1 MQDEI
6 DLEYY
11 VSAISDPIFGIF
23 FAIED
28 DEPVERIDGDL
39 DSVQEALDNYGKVFL
54 ELGYFSYDGSYETSL
69 IFDDNEVI
77 MGLADRY
84 YDKYKFSLAGYGI
97 FLDSDLNVECGYYT
111 TEAPPSGHGAGYTT
125 IHDFKDARKDDVVKE
140 KIYSLLSWT
149 DIENSHAPYHESN
162 HTELF
167 DSKNIIEIL
176 QNQLVSIKDTLTS
189 FPNLNI
195 METDIPQD
203 KLEELEDVLI
213 SLIATVEDQLAE
225 LKMILYHASFSEH
238 ELIKVNK
245 IEREINKIEK
255 ETIPNIKQNFC
266 DNLFKRVFAEIDKDY
281 YSSLCKKISD
291 FFSLEY
297 KTNDEI
303 LKYLCN
309 NFPKNSVYLF
319 ILQHEPHALPA
330 NTFDKGLH
338 EGGVLIRLMNGTI
351 LTSWNDVLK
360 KSDVEYLIEDLSN
373 ETNLSS
379 KYESC
384 TNLIS
389 VKLTGM
395 KKDLTDMSRMFY
407 GCNSLADIS
416 GLSDLDVSNVSNM
429 KEMFANCRSLVDVS
443 PLGKWDVSN
452 VTDLISMFKD
462 CGSLVDVSGLGKWD
476 VSNVTDLT
484 AMFRSCGS
492 LADVSSLGEWDVSN
506 VNEMQIMFKCTSLAD
521 ISPLGEW
528 NMSNVLWIM
537 GMFEGCYSLVDISGL
552 SDWDLSSVINMNSM
566 FSGCKSLVD
575 ISCLS
580 DWDVSKVKNMDFMFN
595 SCESLVDISALG
607 EWNMSNVKS
616 IRGMFSDCES
626 LVDVSCLNTW
636 DVSNVTDMQLM
647 FDLCLNIEVYPCWYK
662 E

>member
-28 DEPVERIDGDL
+28 DEPVERIGGDL
-39 DSVQEALDNYGKVFL
+39 DSVQEALDKYGKVFL
-54 ELGYFSYDGSYETSL
+54 ELGYFSYDGTYETSL
-69 IFDDNEVI
+69 MFDGNEVI

-167 DSKNIIEIL
+167 DSKTNIEIL
-176 QNQLVSIKDTLTS
+176 QKHLTSIKDTLSS
-189 FPNLNI
+189 FTNLNI
-195 METDIPQD
+195 IETDIPQD
-203 KLEELEDVLI
+203 KLEELEDVHI
-213 SLIATVEDQLAE
+213 SLIATVEDLLAV
-225 LKMILYHASFSEH
+225 LKKNLYHASYSEH
-238 ELIKVNK
+238 ELIKVNE

-266 DNLFKRVFAEIDKDY
+266 GNLFKRVFAEIDKNY

-309 NFPKNSVYLF
+309 NFPENSVYLF
-319 ILQHEPHALPA
+319 ILQHEPHALPD

-395 KKDLTDMSRMFY
+395 KKDVTDMSRMFY
-407 GCNSLADIS
+407 GCISLADIS

-429 KEMFANCRSLVDVS
+429 KELFAICR
-443 PLGKWDVSN
+443 
-452 VTDLISMFKD
+452 
-462 CGSLVDVSGLGKWD
+462 SLVDVSGLGEWD
-476 VSNVTDLT
+476 VSSVTN
-484 AMFRSCGS
+484 MFNMFSGCKS
-492 LADVSSLGEWDVSN
+492 LVDVSSLGEWDVSN
-506 VNEMQIMFKCTSLAD
+506 VHNMLTMFY
-521 ISPLGEW
+521 
-528 NMSNVLWIM
+528 
-537 GMFEGCYSLVDISGL
+537 GCV
-552 SDWDLSSVINMNSM
+552 
-566 FSGCKSLVD
+566 
-575 ISCLS
+575 
-580 DWDVSKVKNMDFMFN
+580 
-595 SCESLVDISALG
+595 
-607 EWNMSNVKS
+607 
-616 IRGMFSDCES
+616 S

-636 DVSNVTDMQLM
+636 DVSNGTDMQLM
-647 FDLCLNIEVYPCWYK
+647 FDHCLNIEVYPCWYK